1 MLFSRVAVPIY
12 IPAKCKKGV
21 PFLHILPTSTS
32 ILFDDRPS
40 DRCEVLSH
48 CGFDLHFPDD

>member
-12 IPAKCKKGV
+12 IPAKCIKGV